1 MIDNL
6 IVKPSQNMQL
16 LLGPTSKIVAYLW
29 LGKYTAVTIESKLVK
44 MIVELSR

>member
-16 LLGPTSKIVAYLW
+16 LLGPSKIVAYLW
-29 LGKYTAVTIESKLVK
+29 LGKYTAVTIKSKLVK